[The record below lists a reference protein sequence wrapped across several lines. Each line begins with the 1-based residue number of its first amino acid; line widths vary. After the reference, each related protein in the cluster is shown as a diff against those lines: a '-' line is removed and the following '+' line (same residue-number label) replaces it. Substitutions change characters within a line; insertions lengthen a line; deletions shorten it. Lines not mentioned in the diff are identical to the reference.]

1 MSAAENVTKSRAG
14 VKMTT
19 EQPGDEAAAG
29 NELKLDP
36 SGSPVA
42 PAPCSEAVGGDVAR
56 DGAATSVLPILLADH
71 PEAVF
76 YAVRADSVVVPMP
89 DSVDVGEHEVL
100 EGSALDLVI
109 PESRG
114 TVIDTWDKAYKTG
127 VASSYVRLKTD
138 PHHRVMLHFLDAR
151 AQHGV
156 FLGII
161 TAAEQTD
168 EAVINHSAPARSTRF
183 AQVRKDGL
191 AVLLEV
197 DDAFTELL
205 GWRPEEVVGHRTR
218 DLVHPDDE
226 TLAVDNW
233 MDMLAST
240 GPGRRVRLR
249 HRRRD
254 GSWIWLEVTNHN
266 RLEDP
271 DYRCVL
277 AEMVDIS
284 EEMATQEALR
294 AREQLLDRLA
304 ETLPLGLLQVD
315 SASRVIYTNDR
326 LHSMVGTGRVGTV
339 KEQLS
344 NVFEEDRAAVRE
356 AFNAVLTSGVDS
368 DIEVRVRPYG
378 ERDKEVRYCSLNL
391 RALTSASGEVSG
403 AIVCL
408 ADVTENARARE
419 ELRTRA
425 TFDAVTRCFNRASTL
440 AELESKLAASA
451 IDEVEALL
459 DPENPPRRPAVIY
472 VDLDNFKEVNDAHG
486 HSAGDEFLQVVAER
500 LRRCVRSEDVVG
512 RIGGD
517 EFLVICPH
525 IAATAEAMMVANRLA
540 SSLRNQIALQ
550 KVSLPSSAS
559 LGVAWPEGPEITP
572 ETLVA
577 QADIAMYRS
586 KREGSGQPVLFDNSM
601 GSAEVT
607 DSWQWPALPDEP
619 S

>member
-1 MSAAENVTKSRAG
+1 MTKQ
-14 VKMTT
+14 
-19 EQPGDEAAAG
+19 QPGGEAANG
-29 NELKLDP
+29 NDLKLDP
-36 SGSPVA
+36 SGSPLAAA
-42 PAPCSEAVGGDVAR
+42 PRSETVGVDDAPG
-56 DGAATSVLPILLADH
+56 GAAASVLPILLADH

-76 YAVRADSVVVPMP
+76 YAVREDSVLVPMP
-89 DSVDVGEHEVL
+89 NSVDLGEHEVL
-100 EGSALDLVI
+100 QGSALDLVV
-109 PESRG
+109 PENRG

-127 VASSYVRLKTD
+127 VASAYVRLKTD
-138 PHHRVMLHFLDAR
+138 PHHRVMLHFLDER
-151 AQHGV
+151 AEHGV

-168 EAVINHSAPARSTRF
+168 EAVIKHSAPARKSRF

-191 AVLLEV
+191 AVLLQV
-197 DDAFTELL
+197 DDAFTEIL
-205 GWRPEEVVGHRTR
+205 GWRPEEVVGRRTR

-254 GSWIWLEVTNHN
+254 GSWVWLEVTNHN

-271 DYRCVL
+271 DYQCVL

-339 KEQLS
+339 EEQLS
-344 NVFEEDRAAVRE
+344 KVFEEDRAEVRE

-472 VDLDNFKEVNDAHG
+472 VDLDNFKEVNDTHG

-586 KREGSGQPVLFDNSM
+586 KHEGGGQPVLFDESM
-601 GSAEVT
+601 GSTEVT
-607 DSWQWPALPDEP
+607 DSWQWPALPDDP
-619 S
+619 G